1 METKKRH
8 GCVTAWLILMIIAN
22 SITAISYLLMGD
34 TILEN
39 LPNPTSKSTLILLA
53 ILGLANLAFAILLFQ
68 WKKWAFWGFTASAL
82 ITLVINLSIGLSIGQ
97 SLLGLLGFILLYVVL
112 QIKQDGK
119 TAWENLE

>member
-22 SITAISYLLMGD
+22 SFTAITYLFMGD
-34 TILEN
+34 VVLEN
-39 LPNPTSKSTLILLA
+39 LPNPTSKSMLVLLA

-68 WKKWAFWGFTASAL
+68 WKKWAFWSFVASAL
-82 ITLVINLSIGLSIGQ
+82 ITLAVNLSIGLGLGQ
-97 SLLGLLGFILLYVVL
+97 SLLGLLGVILLYAIL